1 MDQATDLPL
10 DPERVRV
17 ARAEEWEYMEE
28 LEVMEEASLD
38 EALAETGHQPIPT
51 RCVDLDKGDKD
62 APKVRSR
69 LVCQETRRTSTLDVD
84 DWSSVFAASPP

>member
-1 MDQATDLPL
+1 MGLPL
-10 DPERVRV
+10 DPERVRA

-51 RCVDLDKGDKD
+51 RWVDLDKGDKD

-69 LVCQETRRTSTLDVD
+69 LVC
-84 DWSSVFAASPP
+84 